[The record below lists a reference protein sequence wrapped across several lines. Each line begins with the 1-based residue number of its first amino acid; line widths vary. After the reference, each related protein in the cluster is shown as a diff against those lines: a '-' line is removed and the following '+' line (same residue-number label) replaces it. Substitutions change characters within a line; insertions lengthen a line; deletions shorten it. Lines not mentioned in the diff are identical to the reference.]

1 MLNGK
6 NSSNFNKKS
15 NLLIALTAFLAILY
29 FLSFTKNCS
38 IQQQDKRE
46 KLKTALVNQKYKDSI
61 SYITL
66 QDSTGNLE
74 LHNYNGFW
82 TLQRLSDYVSSQV
95 TEPASVPVS
104 PERINSFLNEL
115 IKVRNL
121 YKISDK
127 ITKNSSLGLSNGT
140 EFHIGYAVSTPD
152 TASEGKESFYE
163 LIFGNQ
169 DFSLTSRYMM
179 SGENP
184 QVYEIDD
191 SLDPYLTTSIQSWAE
206 PYIISRIAANTKD
219 IQSITVFKTDSKSYK
234 LTDTSKLLELRHGG
248 LPSLSEYEEL
258 NDKSA
263 LCTIQIENGDK
274 TSEVLKIYKSDN
286 QNENSYIVKV
296 LYKNA
301 AGNTSYTSCSKISG
315 WTYNKIIE
323 TTL

>member
-6 NSSNFNKKS
+6 NSSKFNKKS

-29 FLSFTKNCS
+29 FLSFTRSCS
-38 IQQQDKRE
+38 QQQQDKRE
-46 KLKTALVNQKYKDSI
+46 KVKTALVNQKYKDSI
-61 SYITL
+61 NYITL
-66 QDSTGNLE
+66 QDATGSLE

-95 TEPASVPVS
+95 TEPASIPVS
-104 PERINSFLNEL
+104 PERINSFLDEL

-140 EFHIGYAVSTPD
+140 EFHIGYAVSG
-152 TASEGKESFYE
+152 SEGKDSFRE

-179 SGENP
+179 TGENP

-191 SLDPYLTTSIQSWAE
+191 SLDAYLTTSIQSWAE
-206 PYIISRIAANTKD
+206 PYIISHTAADTKD
-219 IQSITVFKTDSKSYK
+219 IQSITIFKSDSNGTIKSARIA
-234 LTDTSKLLELRHGG
+234 DSSKLLDLRHGG
-248 LPSLSEYEEL
+248 LPSLSEYETLET
-258 NDKSA
+258 KSV
-263 LCTIQIENGDK
+263 LCKIQIENGDK
-274 TSEVLKIYKSDN
+274 TSEELTIYDSDN
-286 QNENSYIVKV
+286 QNETSYIVKV

-301 AGNTSYTSCSKISG
+301 TGNTSYTSCSKISG
-315 WTYNKIIE
+315 WTFNRI
-323 TTL
+323 LDLQ